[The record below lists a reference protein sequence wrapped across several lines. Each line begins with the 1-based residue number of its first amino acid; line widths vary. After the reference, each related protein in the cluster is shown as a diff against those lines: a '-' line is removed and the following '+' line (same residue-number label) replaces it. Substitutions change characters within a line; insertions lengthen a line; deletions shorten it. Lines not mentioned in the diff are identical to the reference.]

1 MRTIDLKMFL
11 QIIFKRWWLIATA
24 IFVFAAA
31 AVVLSVYFIEP
42 VYQSDTTLYIG
53 KEVEAGSAANLDYY
67 DLLLGSQLVKDY
79 RELVNSRLVAN
90 QVLKD
95 LKLDNISV
103 GNFLNKLSVDS
114 KNDTRVVQISVT
126 DTDPI
131 MAKDIANKVADV
143 FIEKV
148 IVIMH
153 VKNVEV
159 IDRAEV
165 SNSPVRP
172 NKIMNVAIGV
182 LAGAVLGFCSAF
194 FIEFF
199 DSTVKTSEDIREYL
213 DMTVIGTIP
222 VFSVKSRAGH

>member
-1 MRTIDLKMFL
+1 MRTTDLKMFL
-11 QIIFKRWWLIATA
+11 QIILKRWWLIATA
-24 IFVFAAA
+24 VFVSTAA

-42 VYQSDTTLYIG
+42 VYQSNTTLYIG
-53 KEVEAGSAANLDYY
+53 KEAEVGSTATLDYY
-67 DLLLGSQLVKDY
+67 DVLLGSQLVKDY

-95 LKLDNISV
+95 LKLDSIPV
-103 GNFLNKLSVDS
+103 GDFLKKLSVDS

-126 DTDPI
+126 DTSPI

-165 SNSPVRP
+165 PNSPIRP
-172 NKIMNVAIGV
+172 NKIMNAAIGV
-182 LAGAVLGFCSAF
+182 IVGAALGFCSAF
-194 FIEFF
+194 FIDFF
-199 DSTVKTSEDIREYL
+199 DNTVKTSEDVREYVN
-213 DMTVIGTIP
+213 MPVIGTIP
-222 VFSVKSRAGH
+222 VFSVKSKTGR